1 MNIAEYEIKPCPFC
15 GRKPIYRVRDKYY
28 GPERVDVK
36 IEWQIGCSNHNCF
49 ASILTTSWHYYSY
62 QKDLKENVFDNVPPW
77 MIEAWNKRS

>member
-15 GRKPIYRVRDKYY
+15 GRDPIYRVRDKYY
-28 GPERVDVK
+28 GPERVDLK
-36 IEWQIGCSNHNCF
+36 IEWQIGCSNHNCL